1 MRCNSDKEKSG
12 QKVQKKKQRTS
23 LYKMLRTYIDLQ
35 RI

>member
-12 QKVQKKKQRTS
+12 QKVQKKKATNFTVQKC
-23 LYKMLRTYIDLQ
+23 YG